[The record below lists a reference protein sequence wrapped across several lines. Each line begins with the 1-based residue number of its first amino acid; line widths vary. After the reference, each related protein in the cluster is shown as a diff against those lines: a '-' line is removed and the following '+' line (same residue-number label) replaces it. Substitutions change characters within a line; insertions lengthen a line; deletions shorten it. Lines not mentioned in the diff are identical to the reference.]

1 MNVTG
6 LGARDTAARPE
17 TPSTAPPSSTAV
29 RSHAASP
36 SNSATPIRV
45 VLVDD
50 EPLALGDLRWL
61 LDQAGE
67 VDIVGEASSGED
79 ALQVMGREP
88 AVDCVF
94 LDIQMSGI
102 GGMELAELLAK
113 FRRPPHIVFVTAHE
127 EHALRA
133 FEVNAVD
140 YLTKPVDPVRLD
152 AALARVRARL
162 PSAEPAIVD
171 DAAPC
176 ARLRSRVGD
185 VTHVIERDDVVY
197 AEASG
202 DYVRVHHAGGSH
214 LVRETISTLE
224 AAWERH
230 GFLRI
235 HRSFLVRESAITQ
248 IRTVASGQA
257 VVVGEAELPVSRR
270 HRRALRDRLAPRSRP
285 G

>member
-6 LGARDTAARPE
+6 LGAREEAAH
-17 TPSTAPPSSTAV
+17 TAPTNHTASNRPASTS
-29 RSHAASP
+29 RSV
-36 SNSATPIRV
+36 TPIRV

-67 VDIVGEASSGED
+67 VEIVGEASSGED
-79 ALQVMGREP
+79 ALQVIGREP

-102 GGMELAELLAK
+102 GGMELAELLSK

-133 FEVNAVD
+133 FEVSAVD
-140 YLTKPVDPVRLD
+140 YLTKPVDPARLD
-152 AALARVRARL
+152 AALARVRSRL
-162 PSAEPAIVD
+162 PSDE
-171 DAAPC
+171 AAAADTAPR

-202 DYVRVHHAGGSH
+202 DYVRVHHHGGSH

-224 AAWERH
+224 VAWEQH

-270 HRRALRDRLAPRSRP
+270 YRRALRDRFAPPSRQR
-285 G
+285 

>member
-1 MNVTG
+1 MTVTG
-6 LGARDTAARPE
+6 RGTHDGAT
-17 TPSTAPPSSTAV
+17 S
-29 RSHAASP
+29 RSDSP
-36 SNSATPIRV
+36 SRALPAMRV

-61 LDQAGE
+61 LTQTGE
-67 VDIVGEASSGED
+67 VEIVGEASSGED

-88 AVDCVF
+88 VVDCVF

-127 EHALRA
+127 EHALQA

-140 YLTKPVDPVRLD
+140 YLTKPVDPVRLE
-152 AALARVRARL
+152 AALARVRGRQPTA
-162 PSAEPAIVD
+162 AAMAD
-171 DAAPC
+171 DSAPC

-185 VTHVIERDDVVY
+185 VTHVIERDDVIY

-202 DYVRVHHAGGSH
+202 DYVRVHHDAGSH

-224 AAWERH
+224 TAWERH

-257 VVVGEAELPVSRR
+257 VVVAGVELPVSRR
-270 HRRALRDRLAPRSRP
+270 HRRALRDRLAPSSRQR
-285 G
+285 